1 MTLFT
6 ATKNRQ
12 ADKDG
17 KQPPVSKKKRLSRAD
32 RRQIE
37 AAIARANRTDR
48 KEKSAQDSIPYERMW
63 PDGICRVADG
73 HYTKTIQFQDIN
85 YQLSQNE
92 DKAAIFEGW
101 CDFLNYFDSSIQFQL
116 SFLNLAASEETFAR
130 AINIPLQGDDFDTI
144 RVEYMTM
151 LQNQLAKGN
160 NGLIKTKYLTFG
172 VDADSLKAAK
182 PRLERIETD
191 ILNNFK
197 RVGVAAEALDG
208 KARLAQLHG
217 IFHMDEQVPFRFEW
231 EWLAPSGL
239 STKDFIAPS
248 SFEFRTGK
256 QFRMGKKY
264 GAVSFLQI
272 LAPELNDRMLADFL
286 DMESSLIVSLHI
298 QSVDQI
304 KAIKTVKRKI
314 TDLDKSKIEEQ
325 KKAVRAGYDMDI
337 IPSDLATYGAE
348 AKKLLQDLQSRNE
361 RMFLVTFLVLNTADN
376 PRQLDNNVFQASSIA
391 QKYNCQLTRLDFQQ
405 EEGLMSALPLGF
417 NQIEIQRG
425 LTTSSTA
432 IFVPFTTQE
441 LFQNGKEALYYGIN
455 ALSNNLIMVDRKLLK
470 NPNGL
475 ILGTPGCFDG
485 KTRILL
491 ADGSTPTFAELV
503 EAGITE
509 AMVKA
514 YDYDTGE
521 IVDARAIDIR
531 IEKYV
536 DELKVIEL
544 EDGTRLCCTD
554 THLIMD
560 ADGQFIEANK
570 ITDGQRLSGGHVAV
584 RVAFQRLPEKVP
596 VYDLTVPKYG
606 NFLLANGLIVH
617 NSGKSFSAKREI
629 ANCFLLTNDDII
641 ICDPEAEYAPLV
653 ERLHGQVIKISP
665 TSTNYINPMDL
676 NLDYSDD
683 ESPLSLKSDFI
694 LSLCELIVGGKE
706 GLQPVQKTI
715 IDRCVRLVYQTYLN
729 DPRPENMPILEDLY
743 NLLRTQEEKEAQY
756 IATALEIYVTGSLNV
771 FNHQSNVD
779 INNRIVCY
787 DIKELG
793 KQLKKIGMLVVQDQV
808 WNRVTINRAAHKST
822 RYYIDE
828 MHLLLKEEQTAAYT
842 VEIWKRFRKWGGIP
856 TGITQNVKDLLSSR
870 EVENIFENSD
880 FVYMLNQ
887 AGGDRQILA
896 KQLGIS
902 PHQLSYVTHSSEG
915 EGLLFYG
922 STILPFVD
930 HFPKNTELY
939 RIMTT
944 KPQELKKKEDE

>member
-1 MTLFT
+1 
-6 ATKNRQ
+6 
-12 ADKDG
+12 
-17 KQPPVSKKKRLSRAD
+17 
-32 RRQIE
+32 
-37 AAIARANRTDR
+37 
-48 KEKSAQDSIPYERMW
+48 MW
-63 PDGICRVADG
+63 PDGVCRVNDT

-92 DKAAIFEGW
+92 DKTAIFETW
-101 CDFLNYFDSSIQFQL
+101 CDFLNYFDSSVKFQL
-116 SFLNLAASEETFAR
+116 SFLNLAASEDSFANS
-130 AINIPLQGDDFDTI
+130 ITIPPQGDDFDSI
-144 RVEYMTM
+144 REEYTGM
-151 LQNQLAKGN
+151 LQNQLARGN

-172 VDADSLKAAK
+172 IDADNIRSAR

-197 RVGVAAEALDG
+197 RMGVSAEVLDG
-208 KARLAQLHG
+208 KERLCQMYSV
-217 IFHMDEQVPFRFEW
+217 FHMDEQQPFQFSW
-231 EWLAPSGL
+231 DWLAPSGL

-248 SFEFRTGK
+248 SFEFKNGK
-256 QFRMGKKY
+256 NFSMGKKL

-286 DMESSLIVSLHI
+286 DMESSLIVNLHI
-298 QSVDQI
+298 QSLDQV

-314 TDLDKSKIEEQ
+314 TDLDRAKIEEQ

-337 IPSDLATYGAE
+337 IPSDLATYGSE

-361 RMFLVTFLVLNTADN
+361 RMFLVTFLVLNTADT
-376 PRQLDNNVFQASSIA
+376 PRQLNNNIFQASSIA

-405 EEGLMSALPLGF
+405 EEGLMSSLPLGL

-475 ILGTPGCFDG
+475 ILGTPG
-485 KTRILL
+485 
-491 ADGSTPTFAELV
+491 
-503 EAGITE
+503 
-509 AMVKA
+509 
-514 YDYDTGE
+514 
-521 IVDARAIDIR
+521 
-531 IEKYV
+531 
-536 DELKVIEL
+536 
-544 EDGTRLCCTD
+544 
-554 THLIMD
+554 
-560 ADGQFIEANK
+560 
-570 ITDGQRLSGGHVAV
+570 
-584 RVAFQRLPEKVP
+584 
-596 VYDLTVPKYG
+596 
-606 NFLLANGLIVH
+606 
-617 NSGKSFSAKREI
+617 SGKSFSAKREI

-641 ICDPEAEYAPLV
+641 ICDPEAEYFSLV
-653 ERLHGQVIKISP
+653 QRLNGQVIRLSP
-665 TSTNYINPMDL
+665 TGKGIDGKPQYVNPMDL

-694 LSLCELIVGGKE
+694 LSLCELIAGGKD

-743 NLLRTQEEKEAQY
+743 NLLRVQEEKEAQY

-771 FNHQSNVD
+771 FNHRTNVN
-779 INNRIVCY
+779 INKRIVCY

-808 WNRVTINRAAHKST
+808 WNRVTVNRAAHKST

-828 MHLLLKEEQTAAYT
+828 MHLLLKEEQTASYT

-856 TGITQNVKDLLSSR
+856 TGITQNIKDLLASR
-870 EVENIFENSD
+870 EIENIFENSD
-880 FVYMLNQ
+880 FIYMLNQ

-896 KQLGIS
+896 KQLNIS
-902 PHQLSYVTHSSEG
+902 PHQLSYVTHSGEG

-922 STILPFVD
+922 SVILPFVD
-930 HFPKNTELY
+930 RFPKTTELY

-944 KPQELKKKEDE
+944 KPQEVGEAAV

>member
-6 ATKNRQ
+6 AIKSWLHRLF
-12 ADKDG
+12 G
-17 KQPPVSKKKRLSRAD
+17 KTEEKAVQPVRTKKKLSRAD
-32 RRQIE
+32 RKQIE
-37 AAIARANRTDR
+37 AAIARANRTDK

-92 DKAAIFEGW
+92 DKTAIFEGW
-101 CDFLNYFDSSIQFQL
+101 CDFLNYFDSSIKFEL
-116 SFLNLAASEETFAR
+116 SFLNLAASKETFAR
-130 AINIPLQGDDFDTI
+130 AISIPLQGDDFDSI

-172 VDADSLKAAK
+172 IDADSIKSAK

-197 RVGVAAEALDG
+197 RLGVAAETLDG

-217 IFHMDEQVPFRFEW
+217 IFHMDEQLPFRFEW
-231 EWLAPSGL
+231 DWLPSSGL

-248 SFEFRTGK
+248 GFEFRTGK

-264 GAVSFLQI
+264 GAVSFVQI
-272 LAPELNDRMLADFL
+272 LAPELNDRMLAEFL
-286 DMESSLIVSLHI
+286 DMESNLVVSLHI

-361 RMFLVTFLVLNTADN
+361 RMFLVTFLVLNTADT

-405 EEGLMSALPLGF
+405 EEGLMSCLPLGL

-455 ALSNNLIMVDRKLLK
+455 ALSSNLIMVDRKLLK

-475 ILGTPGCFDG
+475 ILGTPG
-485 KTRILL
+485 
-491 ADGSTPTFAELV
+491 
-503 EAGITE
+503 
-509 AMVKA
+509 
-514 YDYDTGE
+514 
-521 IVDARAIDIR
+521 
-531 IEKYV
+531 
-536 DELKVIEL
+536 
-544 EDGTRLCCTD
+544 
-554 THLIMD
+554 
-560 ADGQFIEANK
+560 
-570 ITDGQRLSGGHVAV
+570 
-584 RVAFQRLPEKVP
+584 
-596 VYDLTVPKYG
+596 
-606 NFLLANGLIVH
+606 
-617 NSGKSFSAKREI
+617 SGKSFSAKREI
-629 ANCFLLTNDDII
+629 ANCFLLTTDDVI

-715 IDRCVRLVYQTYLN
+715 IDRCVRLVYQDYLN
-729 DPRPENMPILEDLY
+729 DPRPENMPVLEDLY
-743 NLLRTQEEKEAQY
+743 NLLRAQDEKEAQY

-771 FNHQSNVD
+771 FNHRSNVD

-902 PHQLSYVTHSSEG
+902 PHQLSYVTHSGEG

-922 STILPFVD
+922 ATILPFVD
-930 HFPKNTELY
+930 HFPKDTELY

-944 KPQELKKKEDE
+944 KPQELKKEDE